1 MDTLFLE
8 DRVSKQR
15 LSKVLASAGVASRRA
30 CEELIFQGVV
40 KVNGQTIKVPQTL
53 VDINADQITVHN
65 EPIQQVEEKVYY
77 LLNKPVGYICS
88 TRRTGQS
95 KLVLDLFQEE
105 GHRLFTVGR
114 LDKDTAGLLIVT
126 NDGHFANQVIHPS
139 ANIEKEY
146 LVKTDQ
152 EVTHDHLVA
161 ISHGT
166 LVEGAFVKPIQ
177 VEKVRRGTLK
187 IVIGEGKKREVRLL
201 LDAAGLKVKSL
212 TRIRLGG
219 LLLGA
224 LPIGSWRSLTPKEQ
238 ALIFAKRAAS

>member
-1 MDTLFLE
+1 M
-8 DRVSKQR
+8 SKQR
-15 LSKVLASAGVASRRA
+15 LSKALAGAGVASRRA
-30 CEELIFQGVV
+30 CEELIFQGLV
-40 KVNGQTIKVPQTL
+40 KVNDQIIKVPQTL
-53 VDINADQITVHN
+53 VDLAVDRILVREQPIKQI
-65 EPIQQVEEKVYY
+65 ESKVYY

-88 TRRTGQS
+88 TRRSGQS

-114 LDKDTAGLLIVT
+114 LDKDTEGLLLVT
-126 NDGHFANQVIHPS
+126 NDGHFANRVIHPS
-139 ANIEKEY
+139 ANIHKEY

-152 EVTHDHLVA
+152 EVSHDHLVA
-161 ISHGT
+161 IANGT
-166 LVEGAFVKPIQ
+166 LVEGAFVRPIR

-219 LLLGA
+219 LHLGA
-224 LPIGSWRSLTPKEQ
+224 LPVGAWRPLTDKEKQ
-238 ALIFAKRAAS
+238 IIFGKSE